1 MAERAKAFAVDTR
14 NVTGY
19 TDLMIRTFAHRG
31 LRRFFERGDAR
42 GLNANHVPKIRRL
55 LARLNAA
62 TAVRDL
68 AAPGH
73 RLHPLKGARA
83 GEWAID
89 VSENWRITFRFDGQ
103 HCLDV
108 GYEDYH

>member
-1 MAERAKAFAVDTR
+1 MVLDTR

-19 TDLMIRTFAHRG
+19 IRQMIKGFKHRG
-31 LRRFFERGDAR
+31 LKRYFERGDAR
-42 GLNANHVPKIRRL
+42 GLHAAHVPRIRRL
-55 LARLNAA
+55 LARLHAA
-62 TAVRDL
+62 SRLSDL

-73 RLHPLKGARA
+73 RLHPLKGPRA

-89 VSENWRITFRFDGQ
+89 VSEKWRITFRFDGQ
-103 HCLDV
+103 DCFDV